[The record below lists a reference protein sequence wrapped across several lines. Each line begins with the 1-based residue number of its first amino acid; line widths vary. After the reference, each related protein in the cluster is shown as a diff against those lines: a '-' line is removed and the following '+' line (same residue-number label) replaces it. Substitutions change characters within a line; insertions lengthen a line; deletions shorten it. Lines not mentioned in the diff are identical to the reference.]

1 MKMAFSTLACPDW
14 TMQQIVK
21 IASCCGYH
29 GIELRFVE
37 GEESLYKLTAF
48 TGKGLAQTRQLLSDS
63 RLKICCVDT
72 SCRFHSP
79 DADERQKWIVE
90 GQRMADLAAGLGSP
104 AIRVF
109 GDQIQPGADRQST
122 RAWIA
127 ESIDELNR
135 KIEPSGVAVWLETH
149 GHFASAAES
158 QVILNTSKSG
168 RVGIVWDAANCWL
181 GSGETPQQGA
191 AVMQSAILHVH
202 VKDVR
207 KCGER
212 WVPVL
217 NGEGTFPLEEMR
229 LALRNIGYDG
239 YASFEWEK
247 KWHPQIPAAD
257 VALPHFARWFREH
270 WNV

>member
-14 TMQQIVK
+14 TMLQIVK
-21 IASCCGYH
+21 IASSCGYA

-37 GEESLYKLTAF
+37 GEDSLYKLSAF
-48 TGKGLAQTRQLLSDS
+48 TGKGLAQTRQLLSENQ
-63 RLKICCVDT
+63 LKICCVDT

-79 DADERQKWIVE
+79 DAPERKKWIAE
-90 GQRMADLAAGLGSP
+90 GERMADLAAELGSP

-109 GDQIQPGADRQST
+109 GDQIQPGADREST

-149 GHFASAAES
+149 GDFASGAETEA
-158 QVILNTSKSG
+158 ILSASKS
-168 RVGIVWDAANCWL
+168 RRIGIVWDAANCWVQ
-181 GSGETPQQGA
+181 SGETPQQGA
-191 AVMQSAILHVH
+191 AGMQHAILHVH
-202 VKDVR
+202 VKDLR

-229 LALRNIGYDG
+229 LALRNIRYDG

-247 KWHPQIPAAD
+247 KWHAQIPAAD
-257 VALPHFARWFREH
+257 VALPHFARWFRENWH
-270 WNV
+270 G